1 MFLDE
6 KLLQAELDKRKREEQ
21 EKQVQEIKE
30 DISRQEREQKSVED
44 WIRELECKSVDIH
57 GKKYACE
64 RKRVA
69 GNHINIFIFPECV
82 ERIMEEGNVATV
94 VYRTLEIGTN
104 ATFLNRPSVI
114 KSHKE
119 FKDKLALQYQQEKRT
134 YYPLESGVLVSGNYK
149 VCFAEGV
156 FPSAIGGMFVNNF
169 FCGGNKRT
177 IIGNYT
183 CRLTARYTYGNLFRA
198 MLTQMFKEGK

>member
-6 KLLQAELDKRKREEQ
+6 KLLQNELEKRKQEER

-44 WIRELECKSVDIH
+44 WICELDRELVEIH

-64 RKRVA
+64 KKRVA
-69 GNHINIFIFPECV
+69 GNHINIFIFPEDV

-104 ATFLNRPSVI
+104 TTFLNRPSVI